1 MVGQGRSAQGA
12 IGLTGEELRGHP
24 PAVAGRPEPDQ
35 LTDAVEVL
43 GVAVVLAGLAAL
55 DGAGV
60 AGRDRVDED
69 QVRLDEQGLRVLG
82 DGVRR
87 REQGTRVAHE
97 HTPRPHD
104 PRCSHTLEDPGPPL
118 KAKVTGRVVGSAPS
132 STYAVTDISALAV
145 LPVKTPSSYTS
156 SRRTTRP
163 VVAV

>member
-1 MVGQGRSAQGA
+1 MSTR
-12 IGLTGEELRGHP
+12 RGP
-24 PAVAGRPEPDQ
+24 M
-35 LTDAVEVL
+35 T
-43 GVAVVLAGLAAL
+43 
-55 DGAGV
+55 
-60 AGRDRVDED
+60 
-69 QVRLDEQGLRVLG
+69 
-82 DGVRR
+82 
-87 REQGTRVAHE
+87 
-97 HTPRPHD
+97 